1 MADIAL
7 TRANRVEIVES
18 RQQMTLAA
26 AEDIVPG
33 APVRISNDRFTNAN
47 GTTATEAAAYGVATG
62 DVVVKAGLPITA
74 VREGVL
80 DGLAL
85 GGNTG
90 APVYLSDTD
99 GRLADT
105 AGTVS
110 LVVGRII
117 PGTAGVLGN
126 SHKLLNVE
134 LGGK

>member
-33 APVRISNDRFTNAN
+33 APVRIAGDRFTNAN

-62 DVVVKAGLPITA
+62 DVVAVAGMPITA
-74 VREGVL
+74 LREGVL
-80 DGLAL
+80 DGLEL
-85 GGNTG
+85 PGTTG
-90 APVYLSDTD
+90 DPVYLSDTD
-99 GRLADT
+99 GRLGTT

-110 LVVGRII
+110 LVVGKVI
-117 PGTAGVLGN
+117 PGTAGLLGT